1 MKKRGKRKID
11 EFRKKLMIPKYE
23 MAECSEYKVK
33 SNIGKIFANENILGE
48 YSLKFMKLILIFMSI
63 KKKIQANKNGRDYI
77 LFRIDV

>member
-1 MKKRGKRKID
+1 MPKMMLWLLLLIVAEVKKRGKRKID

-48 YSLKFMKLILIFMSI
+48 YSVKV
-63 KKKIQANKNGRDYI
+63 YE
-77 LFRIDV
+77 IDSYLYEH

>member
-1 MKKRGKRKID
+1 
-11 EFRKKLMIPKYE
+11 MIPKYE